1 MKKFSFLIAFFLIGS
16 INGVLAETIAINEQK
31 VYTQY
36 DITKCGTN
44 LFCHSKTGKKITG
57 IARRKNKEY
66 VITNGV
72 IERERRLYKSGKIEE
87 DIPIVNGKRHGLY
100 KEYYETGELRKEGNY
115 QDGEKAGLAKTYY
128 ETGELEAEL
137 VYVDG
142 SVVQTKSYNK
152 DGKIKDTYAPLYP
165 EDPSSQ
171 IHKKYDKNGKVSE
184 IIKYT
189 NFHEEI
195 YRAQYWN
202 GNLQSET
209 YAENGITYEKDYHTN
224 GALKKVAAYK
234 NTKKEGSHETYYAN
248 GQLELK
254 ISYHNDTMVDGDLI
268 WFHENGKIKTKL
280 PIHNGQ
286 IADGTYV
293 FYSDTEPVQV
303 VSEITFKNGTRYIE
317 REYYPNKKI
326 KKEDSYFFSP
336 NDYDKNFRL
345 EPEYPFLNGA
355 PSEVKEFDETGILK
369 TKTIYP
375 KPFSAQYTIQYFDES
390 GKITNEKEIDF
401 QKLMIMKK

>member
-1 MKKFSFLIAFFLIGS
+1 MKKLSFWVAILLS
-16 INGVLAETIAINEQK
+16 SNINSVLAQTEIINTHKIYNQNDVEK
-31 VYTQY
+31 C
-36 DITKCGTN
+36 DID
-44 LFCHSKTGKKITG
+44 LFCCVKTGEKITG
-57 IARRKNKEY
+57 IVKYKNKEY
-66 VITNGV
+66 FITNGV
-72 IERERRLYKSGKIEE
+72 IERVRRLYKSGKIEE

-115 QDGEKAGLAKTYY
+115 QNGEKVGPAKTYY

-142 SVVQTKSYNK
+142 SIVQTKSYNK
-152 DGKIKDTYAPLYP
+152 DGKIEASSESLYSGNSLS
-165 EDPSSQ
+165 ETR
-171 IHKKYDKNGKVSE
+171 KKYDKNGNVRE
-184 IIKYT
+184 IIKYA

-195 YRAQYWN
+195 YRAYYWD
-202 GNLQSET
+202 GNNLFSER
-209 YAENGITYEKDYHTN
+209 YVENGITYEKYYHIN
-224 GALKKVAAYK
+224 GALKRVATYK
-234 NTKKEGSHETYYAN
+234 DGKKEGIHETYYSN

-336 NDYDKNFRL
+336 NDYDKNFPP

-355 PSEVKEFDETGILK
+355 PSEEKEFDETGILK

-375 KPFSAQYTIQYFDES
+375 KPFSAKYTIQYFDES

-401 QKLMIMKK
+401 